1 MQSLRG
7 TTAVITGAASGI
19 GKAMALRFA
28 REGANI
34 VLADIEPDALN
45 TAAALVRDEGIEA
58 LEVVTDVSVFE
69 SVAALAEATIERFGT
84 CHVLCNN
91 AGVGGGGL
99 ISRSQLVDWQ
109 WVLGVNLWGVIHGI
123 TAFLPILEAN
133 GDEGHIVN
141 TASVAGLTAG
151 PGLGP
156 YNASKFAVV
165 GISETLYHELAAAG
179 SRIGVSVLCPGYVST
194 NIASSQRNRPEH
206 LRREARAGGDA
217 RSRNA
222 TVAAGVATGM
232 DPAQVADQVVR
243 AIYGN
248 HFWVL
253 THPELLAVVRQR
265 NESLNEL
272 RNPPHTFAAD

>member
-1 MQSLRG
+1 MQTLKDR
-7 TTAVITGAASGI
+7 TAVVTGAGSGI
-19 GKAMALRFA
+19 GRALALRLA
-28 REGANI
+28 REGANL

-45 TAAALVRDEGIEA
+45 ESAVLVRDEGAEV
-58 LEVVTDVSVFE
+58 LDVVTDVSRFE
-69 SVAALAEATIERFGT
+69 SVAALAEATLEHFGT

-99 ISRSQLVDWQ
+99 ISRAQLVDWQ
-109 WVLGVNLWGVIHGI
+109 WVLGVNLWGVIHGLS
-123 TAFLPILEAN
+123 AFLPILEAN

-165 GISETLYHELAAAG
+165 GITETLYHELAAAE
-179 SRIGVSVLCPGYVST
+179 SRIGVSVLCPGYVAT

-206 LRREARAGGDA
+206 LRREARSGGGAKA
-217 RSRNA
+217 RNVE
-222 TVAAGVATGM
+222 VAAGVAAGM

-253 THPELLAVVRQR
+253 THPELLTVVRQR

-272 RNPPHTFAAD
+272 RNPPHSFAAD